1 MLWKAQEVHRKFT
14 GPVFLY
20 VRSEYVTE
28 RGMTAAGGR
37 MTTAT
42 VYDTLN
48 LPYVYV
54 GKLVNGRPTQVRT

>member
-1 MLWKAQEVHRKFT
+1 
-14 GPVFLY
+14 
-20 VRSEYVTE
+20 
-28 RGMTAAGGR
+28 MTAAGGR